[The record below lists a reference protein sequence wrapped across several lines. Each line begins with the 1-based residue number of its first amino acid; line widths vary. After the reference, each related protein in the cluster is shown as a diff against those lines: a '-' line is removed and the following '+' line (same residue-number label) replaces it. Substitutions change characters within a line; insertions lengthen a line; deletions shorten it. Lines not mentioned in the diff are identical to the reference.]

1 MRTYQGNKLPNFS
14 FNILMMNCF
23 IKCITFSASHIV
35 KPQWRIMDAFF
46 ISFCFQA
53 AGWKHTSIGRL
64 KINTRSSWK
73 QQLQNVVLFGLR
85 LRLWFCCSH
94 HLFRQIS
101 ALISKQIWR
110 PMNLVIW
117 ETLLFIAD
125 ADTILLIPC
134 FLLLYVNSYQK
145 WIYSFWKLHFF
156 DLDNC
161 DGVQVWQNFAMQK
174 MTLSASETVKTPCF

>member
-134 FLLLYVNSYQK
+134 FC
-145 WIYSFWKLHFF
+145 YSMLAVTKNKSVLS
-156 DLDNC
+156 
-161 DGVQVWQNFAMQK
+161 GNFI
-174 MTLSASETVKTPCF
+174 S